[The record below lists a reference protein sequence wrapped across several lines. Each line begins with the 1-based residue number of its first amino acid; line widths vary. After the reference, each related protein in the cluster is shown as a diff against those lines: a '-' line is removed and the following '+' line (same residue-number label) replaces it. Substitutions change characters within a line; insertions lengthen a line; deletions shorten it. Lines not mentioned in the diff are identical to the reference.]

1 MLSNGNHCED
11 QRMKTN
17 VVLLFHSLY
26 QCNRGKYS
34 KYNIDN
40 GHLKITNYVYPII
53 MSNTME
59 VHVQKSLV
67 KLLKR
72 KRSFYLI
79 SHDLENCLV

>member
-1 MLSNGNHCED
+1 MRNLINLNNFVVKRKPLFDCED

-17 VVLLFHSLY
+17 VVLLFHSCN
-26 QCNRGKYS
+26 QCNRGLS
-34 KYNIDN
+34 LKYNIDN

-67 KLLKR
+67 
-72 KRSFYLI
+72 
-79 SHDLENCLV
+79 